1 MSVSSTL
8 KKISLGWIDYRKHCE
23 AKNVKGHDI
32 HKVKQDH
39 EIHKIVTN
47 DWQEDVSSKINLNKY
62 KVESSV
68 GKGNLVAGPWLVVMD
83 QSITDAPTEG
93 YYVVYLFSRSA
104 SKLYLSIGIGGTQF
118 QEIYG
123 ATQEA
128 VDKMELFANDF
139 KKTFNKYKPHSSS
152 AKVELLEDHLDF
164 EKPLAGS
171 SRNLNLLFEKG
182 TIFAKEYDLKNL
194 SDLELDDDL
203 IKYINVYN
211 NIANDPKSEN
221 FDIAA
226 ESLMD
231 DEISNE
237 ESNKDKIEFDY
248 DVKEFE
254 PKEKIQKPLKKSTIF
269 KAKKKKKTQE
279 SKKIG
284 KKGEDYVYEYEYRKL
299 VKNNKKDLAD
309 KIYKHCD
316 NNDFPGWDITSY
328 NEDGSKKFIEI
339 KSARK
344 SKRSFSITSN
354 EWNAAKKE
362 KDNYYIYLVSNALNK
377 KIKIEEIIKNPAK
390 FVEQG
395 KIHLEISEYDLKI

>member
-1 MSVSSTL
+1 M
-8 KKISLGWIDYRKHCE
+8 
-23 AKNVKGHDI
+23 
-32 HKVKQDH
+32 
-39 EIHKIVTN
+39 
-47 DWQEDVSSKINLNKY
+47 
-62 KVESSV
+62 
-68 GKGNLVAGPWLVVMD
+68 
-83 QSITDAPTEG
+83 
-93 YYVVYLFSRSA
+93 
-104 SKLYLSIGIGGTQF
+104 YLSIGIGGTQF

-123 ATQEA
+123 VTQEA

-164 EKPLAGS
+164 EKPLTGS

-194 SDLELDDDL
+194 SDVELDDDL

-279 SKKIG
+279 SKKLE
-284 KKGEDYVYEYEYRKL
+284 KR
-299 VKNNKKDLAD
+299 VKIMFMNMSTEN
-309 KIYKHCD
+309 
-316 NNDFPGWDITSY
+316 
-328 NEDGSKKFIEI
+328 
-339 KSARK
+339 
-344 SKRSFSITSN
+344 
-354 EWNAAKKE
+354 
-362 KDNYYIYLVSNALNK
+362 
-377 KIKIEEIIKNPAK
+377 
-390 FVEQG
+390 
-395 KIHLEISEYDLKI
+395 